1 MSMKPLSAV
10 LNAMTVGDS
19 VNPITAP
26 PQRALTDHDSQM
38 VSLLF
43 EQLKIVFPAWR
54 HAFPSDDS
62 QRRALA
68 EWTRALVDADCTSR
82 EQLQLGM
89 RVAREQEIPFFP
101 STGMFIKWCQIT
113 PEALGLP
120 TVDQALADVA
130 RHRKSHPAV
139 VIAARATRFERQTLT
154 ADEYRKVF
162 AQAYD
167 QVVRRVMAGEDI
179 EAEVLKG
186 LPTREQIRHNPEFY
200 QQAGQRGVAQL
211 KALFKRGG
219 GPHDQ
224 SIQ

>member
-1 MSMKPLSAV
+1 MSMKPLRAV

-19 VNPITAP
+19 VNPITASS
-26 PQRALTDHDSQM
+26 QRALTDHDSQM

-219 GPHDQ
+219 GA
-224 SIQ
+224 S

>member
-68 EWTRALVDADCTSR
+68 EWTRALVDADCTCR

-186 LPTREQIRHNPEFY
+186 LPTREQIQHNPEFY
-200 QQAGQRGVAQL
+200 QQAGQRGVARL

-219 GPHDQ
+219 GV
-224 SIQ
+224 

>member
-1 MSMKPLSAV
+1 MSMKPLGTLLSEIA
-10 LNAMTVGDS
+10 NSPAIEAI
-19 VNPITAP
+19 NQQQ
-26 PQRALTDHDSQM
+26 QRPLTDRDTQM
-38 VSLLF
+38 VSMLF
-43 EQLKIVFPAWR
+43 EQLKIVFPAWK
-54 HAFPSDDS
+54 HAYPTDDS

-68 EWTRALVDADCTSR
+68 EWTRALVDAGCTSR
-82 EQLQLGM
+82 DQLQLGM

-113 PEALGLP
+113 PEAIGLP
-120 TVDQALADVA
+120 TVEQALADVA

-167 QVVRRVMAGEDI
+167 QVVRRVMAGEDV

-186 LPTREQIRHNPEFY
+186 LPTREQIRHSPEFY

-219 GPHDQ
+219 CA
-224 SIQ
+224 

>member
-1 MSMKPLSAV
+1 MSMKPLSVV
-10 LNAMTVGDS
+10 LNAMTVGDF
-19 VNPITAP
+19 VDQITDP

-38 VSLLF
+38 VSMLF

-186 LPTREQIRHNPEFY
+186 LPTREQIQHNPEFY
-200 QQAGQRGVAQL
+200 QQAGQRGVASL

-219 GPHDQ
+219 GV
-224 SIQ
+224 

>member
-10 LNAMTVGDS
+10 LNAMTVGDF
-19 VNPITAP
+19 VDQITDP

-38 VSLLF
+38 VSMLF
-43 EQLKIVFPAWR
+43 EQLKIVFPAWK

-179 EAEVLKG
+179 KAEVLKG
-186 LPTREQIRHNPEFY
+186 LPTREQIRHHPEFY

-219 GPHDQ
+219 GV
-224 SIQ
+224 

>member
-26 PQRALTDHDSQM
+26 PQHALTDHDSQM

-200 QQAGQRGVAQL
+200 QQAGQRGVARL

-219 GPHDQ
+219 GV
-224 SIQ
+224 

>member
-1 MSMKPLSAV
+1 MSLRPLCALLDEIANSPA
-10 LNAMTVGDS
+10 A
-19 VNPITAP
+19 IATAQQQQSRP
-26 PQRALTDHDSQM
+26 LTERDSQM
-38 VSLLF
+38 VSMLF
-43 EQLKIVFPAWR
+43 EQLKIVFPAWK
-54 HAFPSDDS
+54 HAFPTEDS
-62 QRRALA
+62 QKRALA
-68 EWTRALVDADCTSR
+68 EWTRALVDAGCTSR

-113 PEALGLP
+113 PEAIGLP
-120 TVDQALADVA
+120 TVEQALADVV

-167 QVVRRVMAGEDI
+167 QVVRRVMAGENI
-179 EAEVLKG
+179 ETEVLKG
-186 LPTREQIRHNPEFY
+186 LPTREQIQHSPEFY

-219 GPHDQ
+219 CA
-224 SIQ
+224 S

>member
-186 LPTREQIRHNPEFY
+186 LPTREQIQHNPEFY
-200 QQAGQRGVAQL
+200 QQAGQRGVARL

-219 GPHDQ
+219 GV
-224 SIQ
+224 

>member
-1 MSMKPLSAV
+1 MSMKPLSVV
-10 LNAMTVGDS
+10 LNAMTVGDF
-19 VNPITAP
+19 VDQITDP

-38 VSLLF
+38 VSMLF
-43 EQLKIVFPAWR
+43 EQLKIVFPAWK
-54 HAFPSDDS
+54 HAFPSDDT

-113 PEALGLP
+113 PETLGLP
-120 TVDQALADVA
+120 TVDQALADVV

-179 EAEVLKG
+179 EVEVLKG

-200 QQAGQRGVAQL
+200 QQAGQRGVARL

-219 GPHDQ
+219 GV
-224 SIQ
+224 

>member
-1 MSMKPLSAV
+1 MSMKPLSVV
-10 LNAMTVGDS
+10 LNAMTVGDF
-19 VNPITAP
+19 VDQITDP

-113 PEALGLP
+113 PDALGLP

-200 QQAGQRGVAQL
+200 QQAGQRGVARL

-219 GPHDQ
+219 GV
-224 SIQ
+224 

>member
-120 TVDQALADVA
+120 TVDQALADVS

-139 VIAARATRFERQTLT
+139 VLAARATRFERQTLT

-219 GPHDQ
+219 GA
-224 SIQ
+224 S

>member
-68 EWTRALVDADCTSR
+68 EWSRALVDADCTSR

-186 LPTREQIRHNPEFY
+186 LPTREQIQHNPEFY
-200 QQAGQRGVAQL
+200 QQAGQRGVARL

-219 GPHDQ
+219 GV
-224 SIQ
+224 

>member
-113 PEALGLP
+113 PETLGLP
-120 TVDQALADVA
+120 TLDQALADVA

-219 GPHDQ
+219 GA
-224 SIQ
+224 S

>member
-120 TVDQALADVA
+120 TVGQALADVA

-186 LPTREQIRHNPEFY
+186 LPTREQIQHNPEFY
-200 QQAGQRGVAQL
+200 QQAGQRGVARL

-219 GPHDQ
+219 GV
-224 SIQ
+224 

>member
-167 QVVRRVMAGEDI
+167 QVVRRVMVGEDI

-186 LPTREQIRHNPEFY
+186 LPTREQIQHNPEFY
-200 QQAGQRGVAQL
+200 QQAGQRGVARL

-219 GPHDQ
+219 GV
-224 SIQ
+224 

>member
-10 LNAMTVGDS
+10 LEDMTSCGLAAHAS
-19 VNPITAP
+19 EP
-26 PQRALTDHDSQM
+26 PQRVLTDHDSQM
-38 VSLLF
+38 VSMLF
-43 EQLKIVFPAWR
+43 EQLKIVFPAWK
-54 HAFPSDDS
+54 HAFPTDDA

-68 EWTRALVDADCTSR
+68 EWTRALVDAECTSR

-113 PEALGLP
+113 PESLGLP
-120 TVDQALADVA
+120 MVDQALADVV

-186 LPTREQIRHNPEFY
+186 LPTREQIRHSPEFY
-200 QQAGQRGVAQL
+200 QQAGQRGVASL

-219 GPHDQ
+219 GA
-224 SIQ
+224 

>member
-10 LNAMTVGDS
+10 LNAMTVGDF
-19 VNPITAP
+19 VDEITAP

-54 HAFPSDDS
+54 HAFQSDDS

-139 VIAARATRFERQTLT
+139 VIAARATRFERQTLA

-200 QQAGQRGVAQL
+200 QQAGQRGVASL

-219 GPHDQ
+219 
-224 SIQ
+224 SV

>member
-1 MSMKPLSAV
+1 MSMKPLSGV

-68 EWTRALVDADCTSR
+68 EWTRALVDANCTSR

-89 RVAREQEIPFFP
+89 QVAREQEIPFFS

-179 EAEVLKG
+179 ETEVLKG
-186 LPTREQIRHNPEFY
+186 LPTCEQIRHNPEFY
-200 QQAGQRGVAQL
+200 QQAGQRGVAHL

-219 GPHDQ
+219 GV
-224 SIQ
+224 

>member
-1 MSMKPLSAV
+1 
-10 LNAMTVGDS
+10 
-19 VNPITAP
+19 
-26 PQRALTDHDSQM
+26 M
-38 VSLLF
+38 VSMLF
-43 EQLKIVFPAWR
+43 EQLKIVFPAWK
-54 HAFPSDDS
+54 HAFPNDDA

-68 EWTRALVDADCTSR
+68 EWTRALVDAECTSR

-120 TVDQALADVA
+120 TVDQALADVV

-186 LPTREQIRHNPEFY
+186 LPTREQIRHSPEFY
-200 QQAGQRGVAQL
+200 QQAGQRGVASL

-219 GPHDQ
+219 GA
-224 SIQ
+224 

>member
-162 AQAYD
+162 VQAYD

-186 LPTREQIRHNPEFY
+186 LPTREQIRHSPEFY
-200 QQAGQRGVAQL
+200 QQAGQRGVARL

-219 GPHDQ
+219 GV
-224 SIQ
+224 

>member
-130 RHRKSHPAV
+130 RHRKIHPAV

-186 LPTREQIRHNPEFY
+186 LPTREQIQHNPEFY
-200 QQAGQRGVAQL
+200 QQAGQRGVARL

-219 GPHDQ
+219 GV
-224 SIQ
+224 

>member
-19 VNPITAP
+19 INPITAS

-113 PEALGLP
+113 PETLGLP
-120 TVDQALADVA
+120 TVDQALVDVV

-186 LPTREQIRHNPEFY
+186 LPTREQIRHPPEFY

-211 KALFKRGG
+211 KALFKRRGG
-219 GPHDQ
+219 V
-224 SIQ
+224 

>member
-1 MSMKPLSAV
+1 MSMKPLIAV

-89 RVAREQEIPFFP
+89 RIAREQEIPFFP
-101 STGMFIKWCQIT
+101 STGMFVKWCQIT

-120 TVDQALADVA
+120 TLDQALADVA

-200 QQAGQRGVAQL
+200 QQAGLRGVASL

-219 GPHDQ
+219 GV
-224 SIQ
+224 

>member
-120 TVDQALADVA
+120 TVDQALADVS

-139 VIAARATRFERQTLT
+139 VLAARATRFERQTLT

-186 LPTREQIRHNPEFY
+186 LPTREQIQHNPEFY
-200 QQAGQRGVAQL
+200 QQAGQRGVARL
-211 KALFKRGG
+211 KALFKCGG
-219 GPHDQ
+219 GV
-224 SIQ
+224 

>member
-19 VNPITAP
+19 VNPITASL
-26 PQRALTDHDSQM
+26 QRALTDHDSQM

-186 LPTREQIRHNPEFY
+186 LPTREQIQHNPEFY
-200 QQAGQRGVAQL
+200 QQAGQRGVARL

-219 GPHDQ
+219 GV
-224 SIQ
+224 

>member
-10 LNAMTVGDS
+10 LNAMTVGDFVDQIS
-19 VNPITAP
+19 DP

-38 VSLLF
+38 VSMLF

-54 HAFPSDDS
+54 HVFPSDDS

-120 TVDQALADVA
+120 TVDQALADVS

-139 VIAARATRFERQTLT
+139 VLAARATRFERQTLT

-186 LPTREQIRHNPEFY
+186 LPTREQIQHNPEFY
-200 QQAGQRGVAQL
+200 QQAGQRGVARL

-219 GPHDQ
+219 GV
-224 SIQ
+224 

>member
-139 VIAARATRFERQTLT
+139 VLAARATRFERQTLT

-200 QQAGQRGVAQL
+200 QQAGQRGVARL

-219 GPHDQ
+219 GV
-224 SIQ
+224 

>member
-1 MSMKPLSAV
+1 MSMKPLSGV

-68 EWTRALVDADCTSR
+68 EWTRALVDANCTSR

-89 RVAREQEIPFFP
+89 QVAREQEIPFFP

-179 EAEVLKG
+179 ETEVLKG
-186 LPTREQIRHNPEFY
+186 LPTCEQIRHNPEFY
-200 QQAGQRGVAQL
+200 QQAGQRGVAHL

-219 GPHDQ
+219 GV
-224 SIQ
+224 

>member
-1 MSMKPLSAV
+1 MSLKPLRSLLDEIA
-10 LNAMTVGDS
+10 NSPAAIATTQQQQS
-19 VNPITAP
+19 RP
-26 PQRALTDHDSQM
+26 LTERDSQM
-38 VSLLF
+38 VSMLF
-43 EQLKIVFPAWR
+43 EQLKIVFPAWK
-54 HAFPSDDS
+54 HAFPSDDA

-68 EWTRALVDADCTSR
+68 EWTRALVDAGCTSR

-113 PEALGLP
+113 PEAIGLP
-120 TVDQALADVA
+120 TVEQALADVA

-179 EAEVLKG
+179 ETEVLKG
-186 LPTREQIRHNPEFY
+186 LPTREQIQHSPEFY

-219 GPHDQ
+219 CA
-224 SIQ
+224 S

>member
-26 PQRALTDHDSQM
+26 PQHALTDHDSQM

-167 QVVRRVMAGEDI
+167 QVVRRVMADEDI

-200 QQAGQRGVAQL
+200 QQAGQRGVARL

-219 GPHDQ
+219 GV
-224 SIQ
+224 

>member
-154 ADEYRKVF
+154 ADEYRKVL

-186 LPTREQIRHNPEFY
+186 LPTREQIQHNPEFY
-200 QQAGQRGVAQL
+200 QQAGQRGVARL

-219 GPHDQ
+219 GV
-224 SIQ
+224 

>member
-10 LNAMTVGDS
+10 LNSMTVGDF
-19 VNPITAP
+19 VDQITDP

-38 VSLLF
+38 VSMLF
-43 EQLKIVFPAWR
+43 EQLKIVFPAWK

-120 TVDQALADVA
+120 TLDQALADVA

-219 GPHDQ
+219 GV
-224 SIQ
+224 

>member
-19 VNPITAP
+19 VNPITAS
-26 PQRALTDHDSQM
+26 PQRALTDYDSQM

-120 TVDQALADVA
+120 TVDQALVDVV

-219 GPHDQ
+219 GA
-224 SIQ
+224 S

>member
-1 MSMKPLSAV
+1 MTMKPLSTV
-10 LNAMTVGDS
+10 LHEIA
-19 VNPITAP
+19 TAP
-26 PQRALTDHDSQM
+26 AMEPVTQQQRPLTDRDSKM
-38 VSLLF
+38 VATLF
-43 EQLKIVFPAWR
+43 EQLKIVFPAWK
-54 HAFPSDDS
+54 HAFPSDDA

-68 EWTRALVDADCTSR
+68 EWTRALVDAGCTSR

-113 PEALGLP
+113 PEAIGLP
-120 TVDQALADVA
+120 TVEQALADVA

-179 EAEVLKG
+179 ETEVLKG
-186 LPTREQIRHNPEFY
+186 LPTREQIQHSPEFY

-219 GPHDQ
+219 CA
-224 SIQ
+224 S

>member
-1 MSMKPLSAV
+1 MSMKPLNAV

-120 TVDQALADVA
+120 TVDQALVDVV

-200 QQAGQRGVAQL
+200 QQAGQRGVARL

-219 GPHDQ
+219 GV
-224 SIQ
+224 

>member
-1 MSMKPLSAV
+1 MSMKPLIAV

-186 LPTREQIRHNPEFY
+186 LPTREQIQHNPEFY
-200 QQAGQRGVAQL
+200 QQAGQRGVARL

-219 GPHDQ
+219 GV
-224 SIQ
+224 

>member
-10 LNAMTVGDS
+10 LEDMTHRCVATQDVG
-19 VNPITAP
+19 
-26 PQRALTDHDSQM
+26 PQQRVLTDHDSQM
-38 VSLLF
+38 VSMLF
-43 EQLKIVFPAWR
+43 EQLKIVFPAWK
-54 HAFPSDDS
+54 HAFPTDDA

-68 EWTRALVDADCTSR
+68 EWTRALVDAGCTSR

-113 PEALGLP
+113 PESLGLP
-120 TVDQALADVA
+120 TVDQALADVV

-154 ADEYRKVF
+154 ADEYHKVF

-186 LPTREQIRHNPEFY
+186 LPTREQIRHSPEFY
-200 QQAGQRGVAQL
+200 QQTGQRGVASL

-219 GPHDQ
+219 GV
-224 SIQ
+224 